1 MACRAVGSG
10 FCRHSWAQALCFCP
24 GEELSGEV
32 GGGEKGERQHRCS
45 QVPLPLREHRCI
57 KCSLVDACSCRINH
71 YQQRLQS
78 LYFKKKFAERVAE
91 VKPKVEGKV
100 KSLRME
106 MLFIPSAHVQVQ
118 CKCI

>member
-10 FCRHSWAQALCFCP
+10 FCRHSWAQALCVCQE
-24 GEELSGEV
+24 EELSGEV
-32 GGGEKGERQHRCS
+32 GGGKKGER
-45 QVPLPLREHRCI
+45 RCI

>member
-1 MACRAVGSG
+1 MGSAGMVGLRPCASVPERNSLG
-10 FCRHSWAQALCFCP
+10 R
-24 GEELSGEV
+24 EE
-32 GGGEKGERQHRCS
+32 GGEGGRQHRCS
-45 QVPLPLREHRCI
+45 KVLSPLREYRCI
-57 KCSLVDACSCRINH
+57 KCSLVNACSYRINH

-106 MLFIPSAHVQVQ
+106 MLFIPSAHVQVHASAYSQ
-118 CKCI
+118 